1 MAHKHIFKAVEHLVT
16 DCMSLNKAVN
26 QTEYP
31 TSNQKIEFGG
41 KLVIFGGDFRQV
53 LPVIARGNRSQI
65 VNSTIKKNSFW
76 KNTKMVKLTENM
88 RIKSAASNDGVEL
101 SKLEEFSD
109 FLLSVGEGK
118 IKPFDKQVP
127 DVIKLKGGIG
137 KNMDQKEL
145 IELIYPN
152 IEKNYKDRDFMCER
166 AILTSKNKDVNVI
179 NLLARD
185 YFPGEKMEYLSA
197 DSVLDPEH
205 RNRFPVE
212 FLNKIE
218 PPGLP
223 PHKLS
228 LKLHQPIILLRN
240 IAQSQGLC
248 NGTRLIIKAFHKH
261 LLDVEIAIGKNKGTN
276 FYLLIYTKS
285 KV

>member
-26 QTEYP
+26 QTENP

-145 IELIYPN
+145 IELI
-152 IEKNYKDRDFMCER
+152 
-166 AILTSKNKDVNVI
+166 LTSRRIIKIGTLCV
-179 NLLARD
+179 
-185 YFPGEKMEYLSA
+185 
-197 DSVLDPEH
+197 SVL
-205 RNRFPVE
+205 
-212 FLNKIE
+212 
-218 PPGLP
+218 
-223 PHKLS
+223 
-228 LKLHQPIILLRN
+228 
-240 IAQSQGLC
+240 
-248 NGTRLIIKAFHKH
+248 
-261 LLDVEIAIGKNKGTN
+261 
-276 FYLLIYTKS
+276 Y
-285 KV
+285 